1 MTLHG
6 LCYYEFVNTMY
17 NVLVQQ
23 LRDGELR
30 LSEALAEFIASSYSS
45 LKFFFVAD
53 KKAKNSGDSPSL
65 IGR

>member
-6 LCYYEFVNTMY
+6 LCYREFVNTMY

-23 LRDGELR
+23 FRDGELR
-30 LSEALAEFIASSYSS
+30 LLEALAEFIASSYSL

-53 KKAKNSGDSPSL
+53 KKANNWADSPSL
-65 IGR
+65 IGC

>member
-1 MTLHG
+1 
-6 LCYYEFVNTMY
+6 MY

-23 LRDGELR
+23 FRDGTLR

-53 KKAKNSGDSPSL
+53 KKAKNWAD
-65 IGR
+65 RHR

>member
-6 LCYYEFVNTMY
+6 LYREFVNMMY

-23 LRDGELR
+23 FRDGKLR
-30 LSEALAEFIASSYSS
+30 LSEALAEFLASSYSS

-53 KKAKNSGDSPSL
+53 KKAKTGQ
-65 IGR
+65 IRHR